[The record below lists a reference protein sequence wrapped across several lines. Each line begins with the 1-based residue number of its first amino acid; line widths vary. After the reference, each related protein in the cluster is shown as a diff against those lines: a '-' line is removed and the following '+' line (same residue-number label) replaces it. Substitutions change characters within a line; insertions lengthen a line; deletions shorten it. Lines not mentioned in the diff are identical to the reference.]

1 MSKKNLVILAAG
13 IGSRFGEG
21 IKQLTPID
29 DNGHLIIDYSI
40 HDAIAAGFNK
50 IVFIIRHDIEE
61 DFRDA
66 IGNRIEAECS
76 KLGVEVRYAFQELTD
91 APIQVPEGRKK
102 PWGTGH
108 AVICAAP
115 QIDSAFTVINADD
128 YYGKS
133 AYKTASDFLGDG
145 YGLVGYMLGNTLS
158 DNGGVTR
165 GICHTE
171 EGKLTEIKETRNIT
185 KTPEGACA
193 NGEII
198 DLDTVVS
205 MNFWCY
211 PEEFLTVLKEE
222 FPVFLSNM
230 ENALTDEYLLPAI
243 ADRMIKNGT
252 EYTLLTSDD
261 QWFGVTYKEDRPL
274 VEEGFRQLISEGTYK
289 EDLYSDLAEV

>member
-1 MSKKNLVILAAG
+1 M
-13 IGSRFGEG
+13 E
-21 IKQLTPID
+21 
-29 DNGHLIIDYSI
+29 
-40 HDAIAAGFNK
+40 
-50 IVFIIRHDIEE
+50 
-61 DFRDA
+61 
-66 IGNRIEAECS
+66 
-76 KLGVEVRYAFQELTD
+76 
-91 APIQVPEGRKK
+91 VPEGRRKS
-102 PWGTGH
+102 WGTGH
-108 AVICAAP
+108 AVICASP

-133 AYKTASDFLGDG
+133 AFKTASDFLGDG

-171 EGKLTEIKETRNIT
+171 DGKLTEIKETRNIT

-211 PEEFLTVLKEE
+211 SEEFLTALKER
-222 FPVFLSNM
+222 FPAFLSNM
-230 ENALTDEYLLPAI
+230 GNALTDEYLLPAI

-252 EYTLLTSDD
+252 EYTLMTSDD

-289 EDLYSDLAEV
+289 EDLYSDLV